1 MKHFIVDIAYKEILQ
16 AHGFSLSMI
25 LKKAG
30 LPEDIFNSHT
40 VTMTE
45 DQYYKFCTAIGEIIT
60 EEKLIE
66 LATSDNNIRFS
77 PPIFAASCSK
87 NGLQCLNRLA
97 SYKKL
102 IAPITWEITENIT
115 EISLTI
121 LSNEKDTLP
130 LFFIESE
137 LLFLI
142 SLIRKC
148 TMEDI
153 SPKIIFMH
161 EAPSTSLFSN
171 YAKCDIHSGN
181 ANKVVFNKADL
192 EKPFISSNNTMFKY
206 LEPELNKRLADLNI
220 DESISNKVRS
230 ALSELLSAGE
240 PTIEAVAE
248 KLNMSKRNLQ
258 RKLQDEN
265 TGFQKQLNS
274 VRESLALNYIKS
286 TNLSV
291 EEISFLLSYNEVN
304 SFLRAFKIWTG
315 KTVQQYKLDNNI

>member
-1 MKHFIVDIAYKEILQ
+1 
-16 AHGFSLSMI
+16 
-25 LKKAG
+25 
-30 LPEDIFNSHT
+30 
-40 VTMTE
+40 MTE

-87 NGLQCLNRLA
+87 NGLQCLNKLA

-102 IAPITWEITENIT
+102 IAPITWEITENNT

>member
-1 MKHFIVDIAYKEILQ
+1 M
-16 AHGFSLSMI
+16 
-25 LKKAG
+25 
-30 LPEDIFNSHT
+30 PEDIFNSHT
-40 VTMTE
+40 VTVTE

-102 IAPITWEITENIT
+102 IAPITWEITENNT

-248 KLNMSKRNLQ
+248 KLNMSKRSLQ

>member
-1 MKHFIVDIAYKEILQ
+1 
-16 AHGFSLSMI
+16 
-25 LKKAG
+25 
-30 LPEDIFNSHT
+30 
-40 VTMTE
+40 MTE

-102 IAPITWEITENIT
+102 IAPITWEITENNT

-248 KLNMSKRNLQ
+248 KLNMSKRSLQ
-258 RKLQDEN
+258 
-265 TGFQKQLNS
+265 
-274 VRESLALNYIKS
+274 NYRMKIQ
-286 TNLSV
+286 V
-291 EEISFLLSYNEVN
+291 
-304 SFLRAFKIWTG
+304 FK
-315 KTVQQYKLDNNI
+315 NN